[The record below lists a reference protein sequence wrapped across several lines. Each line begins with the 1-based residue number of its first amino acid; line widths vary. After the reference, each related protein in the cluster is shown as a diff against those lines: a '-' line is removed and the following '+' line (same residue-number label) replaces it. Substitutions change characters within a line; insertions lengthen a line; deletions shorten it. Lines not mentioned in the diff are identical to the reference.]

1 MNDLL
6 RGACKMGILLLAIVM
21 YSITAVAQ
29 RDVKPTNSFTITG
42 LVKQSLTIDLSTLSK
57 YPEVT
62 IGDMQVKN
70 QRGEEKPAEKGMKG
84 VLFKTFLDSA
94 GFDVNKPKELNGIY
108 IVLLASDGYKNVYSW
123 NELFNDTLGDHVFI
137 VTEKE
142 GKRMEQVDGGILVIC
157 TADINTGRRHLKG
170 LKEVKVKM
178 AD

>member
-1 MNDLL
+1 MNRRCSGL
-6 RGACKMGILLLAIVM
+6 CKMSVLLLAIVM
-21 YSITAVAQ
+21 YNSVAFAQ
-29 RDVKPTNSFTITG
+29 RDVKPTSSFIITG
-42 LVKQSLTIDLSTLSK
+42 QVKHSLTIDLSTLSK

-62 IGDMQVKN
+62 IGDMQLKN
-70 QRGEEKPAEKGMKG
+70 QRGEDKPAEKGMKG
-84 VLFKTFLDSA
+84 ILFKTFLDSA

-108 IVLLASDGYKNVYSW
+108 IVLTASDGYKNVYSW

-142 GKRMEQVDGGILVIC
+142 GKRMEQVDGSILIIC